1 MKEEEKLR
9 ERVRRMTRILVT
21 KYVEEFPEG
30 SRAILKS
37 ITSKRAEEVY
47 DVDRLF
53 SAYFI
58 AEAALA
64 ASNRLL
70 SAIDEA
76 RRDRLLYRQFQVV
89 YDEVSWGPV
98 EVARTIAVYPAGLHA
113 SMTYVPAF
121 SSPELLLLGEIVSR
135 SLETLYEVKDSVDKT
150 FSEAKGSTQAAKGA
164 GPLGGPDEDV
174 SEGPVLE
181 RLDEVMDELERV
193 VDRLRAEAEGL
204 ERYQVP
210 LSDEELMA
218 EWERLSPYAPRWLSE
233 AWNAYR
239 LLKHLREGIW
249 VTQPP
254 LRGGRDLLVM
264 LAWRLYELYVAGI
277 VLEALRELGYRV
289 KKVDDN
295 RFVLRRDNEAVE
307 LLLNSDME
315 GSRLL
320 SVDSDKE
327 TARKARGRPDISL
340 WKIKDGERKRLLV
353 IECKFSDSP
362 PYLTAGRFKAMAYL
376 YEYGAQLGALVFP
389 ELNSERRP
397 YDDEDEGT
405 RGLWRSL
412 TKEDGLLKLSL
423 RDGTSQALYLIRVD
437 PAEVEDAQEAWE
449 KAKGRVGCVLE
460 EFLGVRPRPCRG
472 YAS

>member
-37 ITSKRAEEVY
+37 IMSKRAEEVY

-58 AEAALA
+58 AEAALS
-64 ASNRLL
+64 ASNKLL

-98 EVARTIAVYPAGLHA
+98 DVVRTIAVYPAGLYA

-135 SLETLYEVKDSVDKT
+135 SLETLDEVKDYVNKT
-150 FSEAKGSTQAAKGA
+150 FSEAKGSTQAAKGV
-164 GPLGGPDEDV
+164 GPLGEPDEDV

-181 RLDEVMDELERV
+181 KLGEVMDELERV

-233 AWNAYR
+233 AWNAYSW
-239 LLKHLREGIW
+239 LEQLRKGIW

-254 LRGGRDLLVM
+254 FRGGRYLLVM

-277 VLEALRELGYRV
+277 VLEALGELGYSV
-289 KKVDDN
+289 KVDGN
-295 RFVLRRDNEAVE
+295 RFVLTRDNNEAGE

-327 TARKARGRPDISL
+327 IAKKARGRPDISL
-340 WKIKDGERKRLLV
+340 KDKNRERLLV
-353 IECKFSDSP
+353 IECKFSDDP
-362 PYLTAGRFKAMAYL
+362 NYLTAGRFKAMAYL

-389 ELNSERRP
+389 ELNSEGRP
-397 YDDEDEGT
+397 YDGEDEGT
-405 RGLWRSL
+405 RSLWSL
-412 TKEDGLLKLSL
+412 ITREDGLLKLSL
-423 RDGTSQALYLIRVD
+423 RDGAGQALYLIRVD
-437 PAEVEDAQEAWE
+437 PAEENDTEKAW
-449 KAKGRVGCVLE
+449 KRAKGRVRKVLE
-460 EFLGVRPRPCRG
+460 EFFG
-472 YAS
+472 

>member
-37 ITSKRAEEVY
+37 ITSKRAEEVH

-64 ASNRLL
+64 ASNKLL

-135 SLETLYEVKDSVDKT
+135 SLETLYEVKDYVDKT

-174 SEGPVLE
+174 SEGPLSE
-181 RLDEVMDELERV
+181 RLDEVRDELERA
-193 VDRLRAEAEGL
+193 VDRLRTEAEGL

-210 LSDEELMA
+210 LSDNELRA

-233 AWNAYR
+233 AWDAYK

-254 LRGGRDLLVM
+254 LRGGRDLLLM
-264 LAWRLYELYVAGI
+264 FAWRLYELYVAGI
-277 VLEALRELGYRV
+277 VLETLRELGYGV
-289 KKVDDN
+289 EKVDEN
-295 RFVLRRDNEAVE
+295 RFVLMRDNEAVE

-315 GSRLL
+315 ESRL
-320 SVDSDKE
+320 VCVGCEEE
-327 TARKARGRPDISL
+327 TAKKVRGRPDISL
-340 WKIKDGERKRLLV
+340 KDKNRKRLLV
-353 IECKFSDSP
+353 IECKFSEDP
-362 PYLTAGRFKAMAYL
+362 NYLTAGKFKAMAYL
-376 YEYGAQLGALVFP
+376 CEYGAQLGALVFP
-389 ELNSERRP
+389 ELNSEGRT
-397 YDDEDEGT
+397 YDDEDERT
-405 RGLWRSL
+405 KGLYGL
-412 TKEDGLLKLSL
+412 ITQKDGLLRLSL
-423 RDGTSQALYLIRVD
+423 RDGAGQALYLIRVD

-449 KAKGRVGCVLE
+449 KARGRVRKILE
-460 EFLGVRPRPCRG
+460 EFLGG
-472 YAS
+472 QA

>member
-9 ERVRRMTRILVT
+9 ERVGRMTRILVT

-37 ITSKRAEEVY
+37 IMSKRAEEVY

-64 ASNRLL
+64 ASNKLL

-98 EVARTIAVYPAGLHA
+98 EVARTIAVYPAGLNA

-135 SLETLYEVKDSVDKT
+135 SLETLDEVKNYVNKT

-164 GPLGGPDEDV
+164 GPLGGPDEDMNEK
-174 SEGPVLE
+174 SVLE
-181 RLDEVMDELERV
+181 KLDEVMDELERA

-210 LSDEELMA
+210 LSDNELRA

-254 LRGGRDLLVM
+254 LRGGRDLLLM
-264 LAWRLYELYVAGI
+264 FAWRLYELYVAGI
-277 VLEALRELGYRV
+277 VLEALRELGYSV
-289 KKVDDN
+289 EKADVN
-295 RFVLRRDNEAVE
+295 RFVLTRDNKAVE

-320 SVDSDKE
+320 SVDSNKE
-327 TARKARGRPDISL
+327 TAKKARGRPDISL
-340 WKIKDGERKRLLV
+340 KDKNSERLLV
-353 IECKFSDSP
+353 IECKFSDNP
-362 PYLTAGRFKAMAYL
+362 NYLTAGRFKAMAYL

-405 RGLWRSL
+405 RGLWSL
-412 TKEDGLLKLSL
+412 ITREDGLVRLSL
-423 RDGTSQALYLIRVD
+423 RDGTGQVLYLIRVD
-437 PAEVEDAQEAWE
+437 PAEVEDVQEAWE
-449 KAKGRVGCVLE
+449 KAKGRVGRVLE
-460 EFLGVRPRPCRG
+460 EFF
-472 YAS
+472 AQ

>member
-1 MKEEEKLR
+1 MKSRDLRKRIRYMARMVARSYLRGLSSSEAVLDRLLKQADEKDKYEVDELTR
-9 ERVRRMTRILVT
+9 AYLTAWLARV
-21 KYVEEFPEG
+21 
-30 SRAILKS
+30 AADDLKS
-37 ITSKRAEEVY
+37 AVE
-47 DVDRLF
+47 D
-53 SAYFI
+53 
-58 AEAALA
+58 
-64 ASNRLL
+64 
-70 SAIDEA
+70 A

-89 YDEVSWGPV
+89 YDSTSWGPID
-98 EVARTIAVYPAGLHA
+98 VARTIAVYPGGLQA

-121 SSPELLLLGEIVSR
+121 GSPELILLGEIVSR
-135 SLETLYEVKDSVDKT
+135 SLR
-150 FSEAKGSTQAAKGA
+150 A
-164 GPLGGPDEDV
+164 
-174 SEGPVLE
+174 
-181 RLDEVMDELERV
+181 LDEVMQGLMGLAQAEGEDPLLKELNGAVKRLEEAV
-193 VDRLRAEAEGL
+193 GRLRAEAEGL
-204 ERYQVP
+204 QGYPVQ
-210 LSDEELMA
+210 LSDEELRA

-254 LRGGRDLLVM
+254 LEGGRYLLVM

-277 VLEALRELGYRV
+277 VLEALGELGYSV
-289 KKVDDN
+289 EKADVN
-295 RFVLRRDNEAVE
+295 RFVLTRDNEAVE

-340 WKIKDGERKRLLV
+340 WKIKDGEREGLLV

-405 RGLWRSL
+405 RGLWSL
-412 TKEDGLLKLSL
+412 ITREDGLLCMSL
-423 RDGTSQALYLIRVD
+423 RDGTGQALYLIRVD
-437 PAEVEDAQEAWE
+437 PAEGNDAEEAWRE
-449 KAKGRVGCVLE
+449 AKRRVMKVLE
-460 EFLGVRPRPCRG
+460 GFLRPDSQPCRSQTAFERALG
-472 YAS
+472 LTG